1 MEKEKIRSY
10 SARITQ
16 ANRTELLIIMYEI
29 IQEEL
34 SVALDCHE
42 ESDMEGF
49 EMALKNGQKFLGEL
63 MGTLNYQYTISYQL
77 MSLYKFIN
85 KTIIEARLR
94 QQTEHLPECVD
105 VIEKIKKGYE
115 GIVKEDTSGPL
126 MENVQKLY
134 AGLTYGK
141 HALNEISV
149 NVNDGQR
156 GLYA

>member
-1 MEKEKIRSY
+1 
-10 SARITQ
+10 
-16 ANRTELLIIMYEI
+16 
-29 IQEEL
+29 
-34 SVALDCHE
+34 
-42 ESDMEGF
+42 
-49 EMALKNGQKFLGEL
+49 

-94 QQTEHLPECVD
+94 QQTEHLTECID

-141 HALNEISV
+141 HSLNEISV
-149 NVNDGQR
+149 NVNDGKR